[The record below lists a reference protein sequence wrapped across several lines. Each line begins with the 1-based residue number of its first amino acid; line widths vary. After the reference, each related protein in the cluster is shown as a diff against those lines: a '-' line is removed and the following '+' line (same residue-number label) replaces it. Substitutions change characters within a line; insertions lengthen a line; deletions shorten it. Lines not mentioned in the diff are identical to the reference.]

1 MLLLVASAPCS
12 CGLAWCD
19 PSNQRSSKATS
30 LTASGCRGAAPMR
43 VRRSRTTLRS
53 FACAGPQAR
62 GTIKLCVYVTEV
74 IWIFHY
80 EIQAINEMEPAPQ
93 VRFQAAGWVSEA

>member
-1 MLLLVASAPCS
+1 
-12 CGLAWCD
+12 
-19 PSNQRSSKATS
+19 
-30 LTASGCRGAAPMR
+30 MR
-43 VRRSRTTLRS
+43 VRGSRTTLRS

-93 VRFQAAGWVSEA
+93 VRFQAAGWVSDGLAKRNPSFP